1 MAYDYFTQPQGP
13 SINVSLFQDAAESGI
28 RQGKASPSGFTAAV
42 QGLKEGVEFGQQVEA
57 NNQNAQIRQNTI
69 DQLPARNAAQAVQDE
84 RQKLALE
91 TERLNGVAQQ
101 ATADEQLLIA
111 NKTAELKA
119 AEATQKLEDF
129 TNKDAIGK
137 ALASG
142 DGAAL
147 NDILTNPKYK
157 GTLLRDTDFAQ
168 QVLGQAANTP
178 GVDPAIYKAANSS
191 LSAIETQKRLQKQF
205 EQETQL
211 KAQYAAKNE
220 EKFRDASALIEANPT
235 LASIIDESK
244 QNPDAYDYR
253 KLQLYPKGSVKINDG
268 LLQLQAN
275 GADVALEED
284 PDNKDKSYVLAYG
297 NKVIDVVPDIEARD
311 YAQQLRSYKVG
322 KQVRGAYVPT
332 SKSAK
337 QELAPD
343 AAQGAPTPTPTF
355 SSNATP
361 AVNQNILEAAAA
373 RNKERFAKAQAS
385 GQANTYTTLQAKG
398 RSMVQQKA
406 PPVAPISTP
415 QNTPIPQGTPAV
427 TQAVPTPAPVSST
440 GASAGAPV
448 AFKQINTH
456 LSDLMGGADVQLNV
470 GLKTSPVSYETVAIV
485 NALPAM
491 KNRSAL
497 LKGLVSVE
505 SAGNP
510 NAVSPAGAVGLT
522 QLMKG
527 AASDVGLSAE
537 DRTNPEKNV
546 NAGEQYYS
554 RMEKQ
559 ISKAYA
565 DQGYSI
571 TPDPRVVLAAYNGGA
586 KYIVN
591 AISKGIVSWEDT
603 KEYLKTVKSDKKLK
617 ENLAYPDKVILASI
631 PYIQGGNASD
641 DAYVKSL
648 LGHGII
654 ELA

>member
-1 MAYDYFTQPQGP
+1 MAYNFFTQPQGP
-13 SINVSLFQDAAESGI
+13 SISASLFQDAAESGI

-42 QGLKEGVEFGQQVEA
+42 QGLKEGIEFGQQVEA
-57 NNQNAQIRQNTI
+57 NNQNAQIRQNNI
-69 DQLPARNAAQAVQDE
+69 DQAPARNAAQAVQDE

-119 AEATQKLEDF
+119 NEATQKLEDF

-137 ALASG
+137 ALATG

-178 GVDPAIYKAANSS
+178 GVDPAVYKAANAS

-211 KAQYAAKNE
+211 KAQFAAKNE
-220 EKFRDASALIEANPT
+220 EKYRDASALIEANPA

-253 KLQLYPKGSVKINDG
+253 KLQLYPKGSVEIGENGDLKLG
-268 LLQLQAN
+268 LN
-275 GADVALEED
+275 GVDVATVD
-284 PDNKDKSYVLAYG
+284 ASDSKDKSYVLAYG

-332 SKSAK
+332 NKPSAT
-337 QELAPD
+337 QELPSD
-343 AAQGAPTPTPTF
+343 SAQSAPTPTVAPTD
-355 SSNATP
+355 
-361 AVNQNILEAAAA
+361 NQNIIDIAAK
-373 RNKERFAKAQAS
+373 RNAERFAKAQSS

-406 PPVAPISTP
+406 PPVDPISTP
-415 QNTPIPQGTPAV
+415 QNIPIPQGTPAV
-427 TQAVPTPAPVSST
+427 TQAVPTPAPTPTPVT
-440 GASAGAPV
+440 NKQASV
-448 AFKQINTH
+448 H
-456 LSDLMGGADVQLNV
+456 LSSLMGGADVTINTSLS
-470 GLKTSPVSYETVAIV
+470 KSPVSYQTVANV

-491 KNRSAL
+491 KNKSAL
-497 LKGLVSVE
+497 LKGIVSIE

-522 QLMKG
+522 QLMPG
-527 AASDVGLSAE
+527 AASDVGLAAE
-537 DRTNPEKNV
+537 DRTNPELNV
-546 NAGEQYYS
+546 NGGEQYYKGL
-554 RMEKQ
+554 EKQ

-571 TPDPRVVLAAYNGGA
+571 SPDPRVVLAAYNGGA
-586 KYIVN
+586 KYIIN
-591 AISKGIVSWEDT
+591 AISKGYVTWEDT
-603 KEYLKTVKSDKKLK
+603 KEYLKTVKSDKALK
-617 ENLAYPDKVILASI
+617 ENLSYPDKVILASI

-648 LGHGII
+648 LGFGII